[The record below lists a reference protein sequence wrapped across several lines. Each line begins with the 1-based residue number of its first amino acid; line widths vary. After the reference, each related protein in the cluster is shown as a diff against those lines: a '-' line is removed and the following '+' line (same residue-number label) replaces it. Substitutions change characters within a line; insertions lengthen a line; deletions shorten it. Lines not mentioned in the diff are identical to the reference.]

1 MTKPKPKPPT
11 QPTVAEFL
19 TECLSKSKKKQCEI
33 AQECG
38 LESPNVIT
46 MWKKGVTKV
55 PVTRIGALAKAL
67 EVDPAHLLRFVLT
80 EYLPDAWASIE
91 DSIRGTVQTANEL
104 EFIRKFRVAT
114 GNSDPKCVAITLNAD
129 GSFTLVVTKTV
140 GD

>member
-1 MTKPKPKPPT
+1 MTEPKSLT

-19 TECLSKSKKKQCEI
+19 TECLNKSKKKQCEI
-33 AQECG
+33 AEECG
-38 LESPNVIT
+38 LESPNVVT

-55 PVTRIGALAKAL
+55 PVARIGAIAKAL
-67 EVDPAHLLRFVLT
+67 GVDPAYFLRLVMT

-91 DSIRGTVQTANEL
+91 DTLQGIVTTANEVEL
-104 EFIRKFRVAT
+104 TRKFRVAT
-114 GNSDPKCVAITLNAD
+114 GNSDPKCVAFTQNAD

>member
-1 MTKPKPKPPT
+1 MIKPKPPT

-55 PVTRIGALAKAL
+55 PVTRIGALARAL
-67 EVDPAHLLRFVLT
+67 GVDPAHLLRLVMT
-80 EYLPDAWASIE
+80 EYLSDTWASIE
-91 DSIRGTVQTANEL
+91 DIIQGTVQTANEL
-104 EFIRKFRVAT
+104 EMTSKLRVAT
-114 GNSDPKCVAITLNAD
+114 GNSDPKCVAITQNAD
-129 GSFTLVVTKTV
+129 GSFTLMVTKKV